1 MADSMT
7 VLRLAGPAGVKRN
20 LVVMGDGFTAADQ
33 GTFNSYVQTALM
45 EGVFGRDYFS
55 EDASA
60 YNIYRINLESVD
72 SGVSQR
78 RWNLQ
83 GTPGTGD
90 DTILTDTTRDT
101 ALGIIFN

>member
-7 VLRLAGPAGVKRN
+7 TLRLAGPPGVKRN

-33 GTFNSYVQTALM
+33 SIFNNYVQNTLL

-60 YNIYRINLESVD
+60 FNIYRINLESVD

-78 RWNLQ
+78 TWDLK
-83 GTPGTGD
+83 GTADTSD
-90 DTILTDTTRDT
+90 DTIQSESRGTRRW
-101 ALGIIFN
+101 G